1 MLSCFNRVQLCV
13 VVWTVAHQALLENP
27 SIGFSRQEYW
37 SGLPCP
43 PPGDLPNPGIEPK
56 SLTSTALAGRFF
68 TTSATW
74 EAQEYWSGLLFAPP
88 GSLLILCYKRNIA
101 PVLVSLSCCGSLIWG
116 KPVVLSWAALW
127 RDQVFNNRNL
137 LPTAMLVNL
146 EADPSTQ
153 SKFQTTAA
161 MQV

>member
-1 MLSCFNRVQLCV
+1 MLSCFNCIQLCV
-13 VVWTVAHQALLENP
+13 TVWTVAHQALL

-43 PPGDLPNPGIEPK
+43 PPGNFPTQGSNP
-56 SLTSTALAGRFF
+56 SLLHLLHWQAVF

-74 EAQEYWSGLLFAPP
+74 EAQEYWSGLLFVPP
-88 GSLLILCYKRNIA
+88 GSPLILGYKRNITS
-101 PVLVSLSCCGSLIWG
+101 VLVSLSCCGSFIWG
-116 KPVVLSWAALW
+116 KPVVLSRAALW
-127 RDQVFNNRNL
+127 RDQV

-153 SKFQTTAA
+153 SRPQMTVA